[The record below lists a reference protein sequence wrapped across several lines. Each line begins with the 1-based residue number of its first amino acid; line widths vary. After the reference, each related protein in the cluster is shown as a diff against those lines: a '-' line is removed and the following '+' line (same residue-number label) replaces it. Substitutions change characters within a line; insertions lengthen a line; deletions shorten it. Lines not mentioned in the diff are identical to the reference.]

1 MSARRTMVNFKV
13 VAFDCDG
20 VLLDTEQANRVYYSN
35 ILQHFGRPAVTDEQF
50 TFVHMHTVFES
61 LAYLFPDEKTL
72 AAAHLFRKTMDYQKY
87 LSYLTVEP
95 HLVSLLEK
103 LKPHFKTAIATN
115 RTDTINRLLASFD
128 LAGYFDLIVT
138 ASDVERPKPYPDA
151 LLKISDHFK
160 LPPDQVIYIG
170 DSRLDELAA
179 RAAGMPLVAYR
190 NTALSA
196 KYYINSLNEIEG
208 LLGVDKNGN

>member
-1 MSARRTMVNFKV
+1 MVDFIV

-20 VLLDTEQANRVYYSN
+20 VLFDTEQANRIYYSN

-50 TFVHMHTVFES
+50 AFVHMHTIFES

-72 AAAHLFRKTMDYQKY
+72 AAVHVFRKTMDYQQY
-87 LSYLTVEP
+87 LGYLTVEP

-103 LKPHFKTAIATN
+103 LKPQFKTAIATN
-115 RTDTINRLLASFD
+115 RTDTMNRLLAKFD
-128 LAGYFDLIVT
+128 LDGYFDLVVT
-138 ASDVERPKPYPDA
+138 ASDVEQPKPHPDA
-151 LLKISDHFK
+151 LLKISDHFNIR
-160 LPPDQVIYIG
+160 PDQVMYIG

-190 NTALSA
+190 NPELSA
-196 KYYINSLNEIEG
+196 EYYVNGLNEIEG
-208 LLGVDKNGN
+208 LLEV